1 MANLDSMT
9 DAVGRQLIGIAIPTL
24 KELRAATLACMSAS
38 AAGEADAVD
47 ALREAG
53 FAGGPAV
60 YEAFEQWL
68 AETSMSSDSQ
78 SASELTIDEFG
89 DRAAR
94 YFRDAGWGAVEFETI
109 EDEGVASLSMDNC
122 WEADEN
128 AGGDDPSCHI
138 TTGMLA
144 AFFGKLAGY
153 PVAVM
158 EIDCRSAN
166 GEKCRFLL
174 GNSEIM
180 AYQWERIR

>member
-1 MANLDSMT
+1 MT
-9 DAVGRQLIGIAIPTL
+9 DTAARQLIGIAIPTL
-24 KELRAATLACMSAS
+24 KELRAATLA
-38 AAGEADAVD
+38 GGADAVD

-68 AETSMSSDSQ
+68 GETAASH
-78 SASELTIDEFG
+78 SAGELTIDEFG

-94 YFRDAGWGAVEFETI
+94 YFRDAGWGVVEFETM

-122 WEADEN
+122 WESDQD
-128 AGGDDPSCHI
+128 AGGAAPSCHI

-158 EIDCRSAN
+158 EIECRSAD
-166 GEKCRFLL
+166 GERCRFLL

-180 AYQWERIR
+180 SYHWEKIR

>member
-1 MANLDSMT
+1 MT
-9 DAVGRQLIGIAIPTL
+9 DAGARQLIGIAIPTI
-24 KELRAATLACMSAS
+24 KELRAATLA
-38 AAGEADAVD
+38 GGVDAVD

-60 YEAFEQWL
+60 YDAFEQWL
-68 AETSMSSDSQ
+68 SETQAAESPRSV
-78 SASELTIDEFG
+78 SELTIHEFG

-94 YFRDAGWGAVEFETI
+94 YFRDAGWGVVEFETM
-109 EDEGVASLSMDNC
+109 EDEGVAELSMDNC
-122 WEADEN
+122 WESDPHAIDGE
-128 AGGDDPSCHI
+128 PSCHI

-158 EIDCRSAN
+158 ETECRSAN

-180 AYQWERIR
+180 TYQWERIR

>member
-1 MANLDSMT
+1 MT
-9 DAVGRQLIGIAIPTL
+9 DTGARQLIGIAIPTI
-24 KELRAATLACMSAS
+24 KELRAATLA
-38 AAGEADAVD
+38 GGVDAVD

-60 YEAFEQWL
+60 YDAFEQWL
-68 AETSMSSDSQ
+68 SETGAEGSH

-94 YFRDAGWGAVEFETI
+94 YFRDAGWGAVQFDTM
-109 EDEGVASLSMDNC
+109 EDEGIASLTMDDC
-122 WEADEN
+122 WESEQQ
-128 AGGDDPSCHI
+128 GDGAEPSCHI

-158 EIDCRSAN
+158 ETECRSAN

-180 AYQWERIR
+180 TYQWEKIR

>member
-1 MANLDSMT
+1 MRESTRNDNLPSMT
-9 DAVGRQLIGIAIPTL
+9 DTAARQLIGIAIPTL
-24 KELRAATLACMSAS
+24 KELRAATLAGGSD
-38 AAGEADAVD
+38 AAE

-60 YEAFEQWL
+60 YDAFEQWL
-68 AETSMSSDSQ
+68 GETATSPEAQ

-94 YFRDAGWGAVEFETI
+94 YFRDAGWGAVEFETM
-109 EDEGVASLSMDNC
+109 EDEGVAALSIDNC
-122 WEADEN
+122 WESDHG
-128 AGGDDPSCHI
+128 AGGAEPSCHI

-158 EIDCRSAN
+158 ETECRSTNA
-166 GEKCRFLL
+166 ERCRFLL
-174 GNSEIM
+174 GNSEM
-180 AYQWERIR
+180 MTFKWETLR

>member
-1 MANLDSMT
+1 MT

-24 KELRAATLACMSAS
+24 KQLRASTLACMSAS
-38 AAGEADAVD
+38 PAGEADAVD

-68 AETSMSSDSQ
+68 AEADPSESARA
-78 SASELTIDEFG
+78 ASELTIDEFG

-109 EDEGVASLSMDNC
+109 EDEGIASLTMDNC
-122 WEADEN
+122 WEADQSADCAE
-128 AGGDDPSCHI
+128 PSCHI

-158 EIDCRSAN
+158 EIECRSAHA
-166 GEKCRFLL
+166 GHCRFLL
-174 GNSEIM
+174 GNSEM
-180 AYQWERIR
+180 MTFKWESLR

>member
-1 MANLDSMT
+1 MT
-9 DAVGRQLIGIAIPTL
+9 DTAARQLIGIAIPTIR
-24 KELRAATLACMSAS
+24 ELRAATLA
-38 AAGEADAVD
+38 GGADAVD

-68 AETSMSSDSQ
+68 AETGGGDAPH
-78 SASELTIDEFG
+78 SATELTIEEFG
-89 DRAAR
+89 DHAAR
-94 YFRDAGWGAVEFETI
+94 YFRDAGWGAVEFETM
-109 EDEGVASLSMDNC
+109 EDEGVAALSMDNC
-122 WEADEN
+122 WESDPHGIDAE
-128 AGGDDPSCHI
+128 PSCHI

-158 EIDCRSAN
+158 ETECRSAN
-166 GEKCRFLL
+166 GDRCRFLL

-180 AYQWERIR
+180 SYQWEKIR

>member
-1 MANLDSMT
+1 MT
-9 DAVGRQLIGIAIPTL
+9 HAATRQLIGIAIPTL
-24 KELRAATLACMSAS
+24 RELRAATLACISAGP
-38 AAGEADAVD
+38 AGEADAVD

-68 AETSMSSDSQ
+68 AESNTS
-78 SASELTIDEFG
+78 ATAPELTIQEFG
-89 DRAAR
+89 DRAAQ
-94 YFRDAGWGAVEFETI
+94 YFRDAGWGRVDFSTEKEESVATI
-109 EDEGVASLSMDNC
+109 SMDDC
-122 WEADEN
+122 WEADRT
-128 AGGDDPSCHI
+128 AGGSSPSCHI

-158 EIDCRSAN
+158 ETECCAAN
-166 GEKCRFLL
+166 GDRCRFLL

-180 AYQWERIR
+180 AYRWEKLR

>member
-1 MANLDSMT
+1 MT
-9 DAVGRQLIGIAIPTL
+9 DAAARQLIGIAIPTI
-24 KELRAATLACMSAS
+24 KELRAATLA
-38 AAGEADAVD
+38 GGIDAVD

-60 YEAFEQWL
+60 YDAFEQWL
-68 AETSMSSDSQ
+68 SETAAESPN

-94 YFRDAGWGAVEFETI
+94 YFRDAGWGKVEFETM
-109 EDEGVASLSMDNC
+109 EDEGLASLSMDDC
-122 WEADEN
+122 WESDPHGIDAE
-128 AGGDDPSCHI
+128 PSCHI

-158 EIDCRSAN
+158 ETECRSAN

-174 GNSEIM
+174 GNSAIM
-180 AYQWERIR
+180 TYQWEKIR

>member
-1 MANLDSMT
+1 
-9 DAVGRQLIGIAIPTL
+9 LIGIAIPTL
-24 KELRAATLACMSAS
+24 KDLRAATLA
-38 AAGEADAVD
+38 GGVDAVD
-47 ALREAG
+47 VLREAG

-60 YEAFEQWL
+60 YNAFEQWL
-68 AETSMSSDSQ
+68 SETRSLDSPN
-78 SASELTIDEFG
+78 SAAELTIEEFG

-94 YFRDAGWGAVEFETI
+94 YFRDAGWGTVEFETM

-122 WEADEN
+122 WESDSHGIDAE
-128 AGGDDPSCHI
+128 PSCHI

-158 EIDCRSAN
+158 ETECRSAN

-174 GNSEIM
+174 GNSAIM
-180 AYQWERIR
+180 TYQWEKIR

>member
-1 MANLDSMT
+1 MT
-9 DAVGRQLIGIAIPTL
+9 YTAARQLIGIAIPTL
-24 KELRAATLACMSAS
+24 KDLRAATLA
-38 AAGEADAVD
+38 GGADAVD

-68 AETSMSSDSQ
+68 GETSTSQQAQ
-78 SASELTIDEFG
+78 SASELAIDEFG

-94 YFRDAGWGAVEFETI
+94 YFRDAGWGAVEFETM
-109 EDEGVASLSMDNC
+109 EDEGVAALSMDNC
-122 WEADEN
+122 WESDPHGIDAE
-128 AGGDDPSCHI
+128 PSCHI

-158 EIDCRSAN
+158 ETECRSAN
-166 GEKCRFLL
+166 GDRCRFLL

-180 AYQWERIR
+180 SYHWEKIR

>member
-1 MANLDSMT
+1 MT
-9 DAVGRQLIGIAIPTL
+9 DTAARQLIGIAIPTL
-24 KELRAATLACMSAS
+24 KELRAATLA
-38 AAGEADAVD
+38 GGGDAVD

-68 AETSMSSDSQ
+68 GEASTAEPH
-78 SASELTIDEFG
+78 SASELTIEEFG
-89 DRAAR
+89 DRAAQ
-94 YFRDAGWGAVEFETI
+94 YFRDAGWGGVEFETV
-109 EDEGVASLSMDNC
+109 EDEGVAALSMDNC
-122 WEADEN
+122 WESDPHGVDDE
-128 AGGDDPSCHI
+128 PSCHI

-158 EIDCRSAN
+158 ETECRSAN
-166 GEKCRFLL
+166 GERCRFLL

-180 AYQWERIR
+180 TYQWKKIR

>member
-1 MANLDSMT
+1 MT
-9 DAVGRQLIGIAIPTL
+9 DTAARQLIGIAIPTL
-24 KELRAATLACMSAS
+24 KELRAATLA
-38 AAGEADAVD
+38 GRVDAVD

-68 AETSMSSDSQ
+68 GETSASTQ
-78 SASELTIDEFG
+78 RSASELTIEEFG

-94 YFRDAGWGAVEFETI
+94 YFRDAGWGAVEFETM
-109 EDEGVASLSMDNC
+109 EDEGVAALSMDNC
-122 WEADEN
+122 WESDALGIN
-128 AGGDDPSCHI
+128 AEPSCHI

-158 EIDCRSAN
+158 ETECRSAN

-180 AYQWERIR
+180 TYHWEKSGN